1 MDETR
6 NWKVITVNEDEEPI
20 LKYDPHRDE
29 IVNILTGEVI
39 QGHWMIIMVDYTCIH
54 EEQIQGQS
62 RKIAELETRADYKD
76 KRIDDLYVKIEKM
89 EDKIDTLNDNVNQL
103 ILLSNKGDTDLELR
117 LKAIETEL
125 ELQKQVATENHNRV
139 SQLLALVGVGLTIIT
154 ILINVYFKMIWIST
168 L

>member
-1 MDETR
+1 MDETK
-6 NWKVITVNEDEEPI
+6 NWKTVTVDEEGHPV

-29 IVNILTGEVI
+29 TINVHTGEVI

-89 EDKIDTLNDNVNQL
+89 ENKIDTLNDNVNQL

-125 ELQKQVATENHNRV
+125 ELQKQTSIDNHNRV

-154 ILINVYFKMIWIST
+154 ILINVYFKMI
-168 L
+168 